1 MTAPFEL
8 RARADRRFIYS
19 GYSLLVADAHGSVA
33 GQGTEG
39 FYVENTR
46 LLCRQDLTA
55 DGEPL
60 VPFAASAT
68 SRHGF
73 LAYAE
78 VAGGSHGPASSVY
91 LEITR
96 SVSDEGLR
104 TRIRIENYAFGDDAL
119 SGPASFALG
128 INLAADFADIEEA
141 DSGKRIQ
148 TADVDT
154 AWDADA
160 QELAFSYMHPK
171 LRHRV
176 VVRVERSPGAVS
188 WTGTALVVPLTL
200 VPGRPVTLE
209 LCAVAQLDPVKPDC
223 RARLLT
229 ERVGSISTIERALL
243 DEAPSLIST
252 NSTVAQAWQTAIEDL
267 ASLPLGVRT
276 GPATPVAGLPIFQQL
291 FGRDSLTIAGQ
302 AAMAMPTMLRDTLL
316 TNAAWQGDHVDDW
329 LDEEPGK
336 MLHQA
341 RRGPLSLLGEDPFV
355 RYYGDYTAPADFL
368 IMLGVHLLWTGDRGV
383 ADGLLPAAR
392 RVLDWMERYGDSDGD
407 GFLEYQ
413 SKSAKGVRQQ
423 GWKDSDDAIVDDDGH
438 IIEPPIATSVVQA
451 YALFGL
457 RLAAVAFAA
466 AGHGVE
472 AARLLRRATTLKS
485 RFHAAFWM
493 PDRQFYAMALGPD
506 GALVRS
512 ISSNGGHMLAA
523 GIVPK
528 ALGPAVARRLL
539 EPDLFSGWGVRTLSS
554 NHTAY
559 NPFSYHRGS
568 VWPVE
573 NASFALGLA
582 RYGCVDELHRLAGA
596 MFDSTELFAGN
607 RLPEVLG
614 GITRD
619 ADHAHPGVYP
629 TSNQPQ
635 GWSASA
641 IVALVQALLGLQ
653 AVAPLGL
660 LLIDPHLPP
669 WLPDVRLEGLRV
681 GPARLDIEFR
691 RDRYGET
698 SHTVTAL
705 QGRLRVLRQPPPEAN
720 GVSVGRRARIGLG
733 SLIRQNPQ
741 STKRT

>member
-19 GYSLLVADAHGSVA
+19 GYSMLVTDAHGAVT
-33 GQGTEG
+33 GEGTEG
-39 FYVENTR
+39 FYIENTR
-46 LLCRQDLTA
+46 LLCRQELTA
-55 DGEPL
+55 DGVPL

-78 VAGGSHGPASSVY
+78 VAGGPQVPDASVY
-91 LEITR
+91 LEIART
-96 SVSDEGLR
+96 VSDEGMR
-104 TRIRIENYAFGDDAL
+104 TRIRIENYAFDDQAR
-119 SGPASFALG
+119 GGAASFLLG

-141 DSGKRIQ
+141 DSGKRTQ
-148 TADVDT
+148 TAEVE
-154 AWDADA
+154 ARWDESA
-160 QELAFSYMHPK
+160 QELVFAYLHPK
-171 LRHRV
+171 LRHCV
-176 VVRVERSPGAVS
+176 AVRLERSPAPAS
-188 WTGTALVVPLTL
+188 WTGTALIVAL
-200 VPGRPVTLE
+200 VLAPGHPVELE
-209 LCAVAQLDPVKPDC
+209 LCAVAHLDPVQPDR

-229 ERVGSISTIERALL
+229 ERVASISAVTHALL
-243 DEAPSLIST
+243 DEAPVLTTT
-252 NSTVAQAWQTAIEDL
+252 NSTVARAWQTAIEDL

-302 AAMAMPTMLRDTLL
+302 AALAMPTMLRDTLL
-316 TNAAWQGDHVDDW
+316 TNAAWQGEHVDDW

-368 IMLGVHLLWTGDRGV
+368 IMLGVHLLWSGDRSV
-383 ADGLLPAAR
+383 VDGLLPAAR
-392 RVLDWMERYGDSDGD
+392 RVLEWMHDYGDCDGD

-413 SKSAKGVRQQ
+413 SKSSKGVKQQ
-423 GWKDSDDAIVDDDGH
+423 GWKDSRDAIVDDEGRV
-438 IIEPPIATSVVQA
+438 IEPPIATSVVQA
-451 YALFGL
+451 YEFFGL

-466 AGHGVE
+466 AGHRLE
-472 AARLLRRATTLKS
+472 AATMLRGASRLKR

-528 ALGPAVARRLL
+528 DLGPVVARRLL

-554 NHTAY
+554 AHTAY

-582 RYGCVDELHRLAGA
+582 RYGCVDELHRLASA
-596 MFDSTELFAGN
+596 IFDSTELFAGN

-619 ADHAHPGVYP
+619 DEHAHPGVYP

-681 GPARLDIEFR
+681 GSARLDIEFR
-691 RDRYGET
+691 RERQGQT
-698 SHTVTAL
+698 SHKVTASH
-705 QGRLRVLRQPPPEAN
+705 GRVRVLRQPPPEAH
-720 GVSVGRRARIGLG
+720 GITVGRRARVGLR
-733 SLIRQNPQ
+733 SLIR
-741 STKRT
+741 RRGA

>member
-8 RARADRRFIYS
+8 RARAHQRYIYS
-19 GYSLLVADAHGSVA
+19 GYSLLVTDARGSVT
-33 GQGTEG
+33 GQGAEG

-68 SRHGF
+68 SRNAF

-78 VAGGSHGPASSVY
+78 VVGGPHVPASSVY
-91 LEITR
+91 LEIART
-96 SVSDEGLR
+96 VGDKGLR

-119 SGPASFALG
+119 SGPASFLLG

-148 TADVDT
+148 TADVG
-154 AWDADA
+154 AVWDADA
-160 QELAFSYMHPK
+160 QELAFTYLHPK
-171 LRHRV
+171 LHHRV
-176 VVRVERSPGAVS
+176 VIQVERWPVAAS

-209 LCAVAQLDPVKPDC
+209 LCAVPDLDPVQPDR

-229 ERVGSISTIERALL
+229 ERVASISAIERALL
-243 DEAPSLIST
+243 DEAPSLTST

-316 TNAAWQGDHVDDW
+316 TNAAWQGDNVDDW

-341 RRGPLSLLGEDPFV
+341 RRGPLSLLGEDPFI

-368 IMLGVHLLWTGDRGV
+368 IMLGVHLLWTGDRTV
-383 ADGLLPAAR
+383 SAGLLPAAR
-392 RVLDWMERYGDSDGD
+392 RVLEWMERYGDSDGD
-407 GFLEYQ
+407 GFLAYK
-413 SKSAKGVRQQ
+413 SKSSNGVKQQ
-423 GWKDSDDAIVDDDGH
+423 GWKDSGDAIVDDDGH

-451 YALFGL
+451 YEFFGL

-472 AARLLRRATTLKS
+472 AARMLRSAAKLKR
-485 RFHAAFWM
+485 RFQAAFWM

-528 ALGPAVARRLL
+528 DLGPAVARRLL

-554 NHTAY
+554 SHTAY

-573 NASFALGLA
+573 NASFALGLG
-582 RYGCVDELHRLAGA
+582 RYGCVEELHRLAGA

-614 GITRD
+614 GIARD
-619 ADHAHPGVYP
+619 AEHAHPGVYP

-653 AVAPLGL
+653 AVGPLGL

-669 WLPDVRLEGLRV
+669 WLPDLRLEGLRV
-681 GPARLDIEFR
+681 GPARIDIEFR
-691 RDRYGET
+691 RDRQGNT
-698 SHTVTAL
+698 SHRVIASE
-705 QGRLRVLRQPPPEAN
+705 GRVLVLRQPPPEAN
-720 GVSVGRRARIGLG
+720 GVSVTRRARIGLG
-733 SLIRQNPQ
+733 SLVRRKG
-741 STKRT
+741 TWR